1 MVKYMVGIH
10 PLVGDGRISERGIPL
25 LAAKGFAANPYIT
38 EEDFTMKGRFWKR
51 ALALLLAVVLLT
63 AAVPLQALAS
73 VRDLLDNSAQENQAI
88 LDQLTSITGSEED
101 AQRYYQLMRQYNLLD
116 EDGHTVEEWSVTM
129 DGEEVSVDEIR
140 QVLAGDYDS
149 QKMVWVDGTP
159 VTLENLELMLEI
171 EDYIAYLSETY
182 FSQQEWTEEQLASF
196 ESLQQQVQESGIQ
209 IFAANDEP
217 IIGSGGVSHSAR
229 VVVNPTP
236 DVQNGTATF
245 TATLTGAADGQ
256 KVTFDWKALSGIA
269 GLASGSGTVTLEAD
283 GDGKAT
289 ASFAVTLNETLPDT
303 VFTTGAVPYYVNLS
317 NITNALFSTN
327 DGNGGTAEA
336 MTIACTAVQ
345 GGNVPAEFED
355 SLIGPY
361 GLNSSFI
368 IGRYNS
374 AEGSADP
381 VNVTL
386 TDLHK
391 YVIEQGIAD
400 TLRSEAVNMPATN
413 ANGAYYLDK
422 RFIADS
428 ESGGHFDSG
437 APLSLEL
444 SSLPDVINDVE
455 SLDPLENLWE
465 QSYAVP
471 YDSVPGAP
479 EPTFEQREYAEV
491 KLYEPAFYLN
501 GGLLAS
507 AKFGAQGAKD
517 LILQQNPYYDGSS
530 WYRVGPLYYGPEGS
544 GTAVLEV
551 PLSQDTKEQLTGTG
565 TLSIA
570 TPIYQALAVYEAE
583 YHFERRDY
591 YNKYGEYPESNKTYT
606 LEVGDQTFHYWFWN
620 RYYARYQAGE
630 EMNSAD
636 PAEGGDVFL
645 VHRVIQRIPAE
656 DLKIPESWYTITTGE
671 TGVTLVNRKA
681 PEVQSITA
689 PEGDYYPGQV
699 VPVTVTF
706 DEPVNLRTVQLV
718 INGTPIAVKAG
729 DSDCSNVVTVPY
741 TVENNQGATVNVKSV
756 TASDTAGNKLEAY
769 NPGGDDG
776 AGQLVAGVTL
786 KPQNSAAVES
796 LSGEATGPLNAPKA
810 TLTVKLSDNENDVR
824 WLNDALTTGDT
835 LNTAY
840 IALRKVGDGVAADDL
855 IPLSTPGQEAELTG
869 ATLTAEVDIAPN
881 DTQEEQTVVFEL
893 LLNGQVA
900 VGKVITVTQRPFFA
914 ITDFTAE
921 MKVVDGEGN
930 EYEFDKPHDKAPQIY
945 RQYDPAILL
954 ERLAVEMGENED
966 IFQFGY
972 GGNGYPVLTTF
983 QVENDKYVLDEEG
996 NMIPETEEAD
1006 FAVWISADPTLA
1018 TVEIETSLA
1027 EDGVTTKYEPRITPI
1042 RDGEFQVHVTA
1053 LNGGLAERVDRT
1065 AFYYSGSGTNTQHDT
1080 FYIIGGLNPF
1090 FNIPNDEIRVTA
1102 GQDATVYWSSN
1113 LWDKDPATA
1122 FEVKV
1127 TKGTGETGETVF
1139 TETYTSETTAPSRAV
1154 IPESVL
1160 RYTSGEDGDNTYT
1173 VTVTAKLGDTTQLQP
1188 VTATIVV
1195 EPSNAKVTLASLPSY
1210 YLLDGDQDTIN
1221 LTWSVEADPNVDLP
1235 FAFTVTKDGQTEPVL
1250 TSATTT
1256 VSDGSTGT
1264 ETLQIG
1270 EVELDPGDPNSYRD
1284 VYTVTAQVT
1293 NGDSTSLSYDS
1304 FLLYVYSK
1312 EALDI
1317 VVQNAETGEQ
1327 EPTAEGETIQ
1337 LNNNNVKPDAE
1348 GYDQEWQQKIIA
1360 MNRDI
1365 HLKEVISL
1373 NYGTYAWNEV
1383 ADQIKWSSTNS
1394 AVASIDYKQGAVYEN
1409 IENFEFTT
1417 YRPTSDFLL
1426 AGHQGGNTTV
1436 TATHNLLQQLTDS
1449 VEVQV
1454 ETLKD
1459 KLYLFQCYPQG
1470 TTAGK
1475 TTLTFDVYT
1484 DASRK
1489 NTDHVT
1495 ITSDDS
1501 GAAAYYAEFGIASD
1515 VTCSYQKDSIQYYGT
1530 FYKDSL
1536 ESGEP
1541 DAARMGLYPCNNLQL
1556 RRAAYADLYV
1566 KKPDGTPY
1574 TGEIVFRGGVY
1585 VGEKYQEDTKFRLN
1599 TTGVD
1604 DGVLNN
1610 KESGITVDLGDDGHL
1625 QIAMDITQWETSWGD
1640 AIATGDPITYIFQI
1654 EKEGGDDYYPLLVS
1668 IDATTNLDNF
1678 VDRGESVI
1686 TFRNNPEENEKHP
1699 FIALQAVTYP
1709 NYGALTNVL
1718 DSTGKV
1724 GPSDSLPVANL
1735 STAVLWWGAEE
1746 NTVDEENA
1754 SLRLVTENGIP
1765 VADVEG
1771 TEYTVSNTAY
1781 PFSNLVAT
1789 QYNVT
1794 LDKDS
1799 MEGVLG
1805 KGETTGL
1812 QLEYYPDGESLS
1824 RRETLSFLLVN
1835 LLGVGKVEE
1844 AKSLSEM
1851 MTTMGSAADADAEG
1865 ADKEMS
1871 TADQYVNKALQLVAG
1886 DGFSAGNLFTIQITP
1901 TSDPTKFLGFIEVNI
1916 GDLHAD
1922 DSEGKGQ
1929 VYANFNPGEDVQKSY
1944 APGLTEMMFLAGQKT
1959 ANQYMEGYQKDF
1971 DDAAAGKGSRDI
1983 EFALGGYAE
1992 SLIYYNAESGGW
2004 EVQILNGG
2012 FNAGGGMSYS
2022 WNFNT
2027 WCGPVPFTFSLTV
2040 GGSADISMDALS
2052 VAYYDTAAHTNG
2064 LGTDFLTQLRIYLY
2078 VRFFAGVGFDYSV
2091 VAFKLGVYGEV
2102 SLDMRFRWLNRPYMS
2117 GKNNIINTADGV
2129 HSNNMDG
2136 QSFQVNGEIGL
2147 EFMVT
2152 VLFISYDKILFSYRF
2167 NLLNKVT
2174 NHWETIDTYWENNQN
2189 ANQAVIEDLVQ
2200 NGSLSVYSSGGG
2212 TSYSLNLAPTLQS
2225 KDYLAE
2231 GGRRWG
2237 KGISLFALDDT
2248 NGLEDLETNTYPFAN
2263 PLVTDDGELLVYISD
2278 MDDAEDVENTRI
2290 AYATKNGDSYGKG
2303 NNNSNVTVPIPS
2315 PTDSTTAEGD
2325 DASTERTDGYGDSQ
2339 AALAGKKDFAVA
2351 AWTRQMGSVEKDENE
2366 LGDIVLSDDDQRM
2379 MLNSADV
2386 FASVYVNNN
2395 WTTVNLSE
2403 DNPGSPDLAP
2413 VVATNGKIGNDAK
2426 AIVAWR
2432 QVVVSNGTAG
2442 EDGAQYANVTDF
2454 SQKDTIVYKIY
2465 SNGSWGDKKVLY
2477 NGTSGT
2483 VKGLQAAMLAD
2494 GTAAV
2499 TYTLDTDGNG
2509 QSATDREIAYT
2520 VVSGEGK
2527 VVRSVRVTTNGD
2539 LDENP
2544 QITTATIG
2552 GDENERFILGWY
2564 TEKKVATQASQAAQ
2578 ADAGK
2583 EEFETESDI
2592 RLLEFD
2598 KDGVAGKRLPDSLS
2612 QAADEDVR
2620 VTSTFRF
2627 AKNVD
2632 SIEDLSIL
2640 WVEREEEQETEEPE
2654 FGENNTGTAEPPRTD
2669 NFSGVETKEWDVLQ
2683 GVRLYANEGAYR
2695 FTGSMALADM
2705 KDHSVGTLIDS
2716 FDAYVSNHETNEVK
2730 AVILGTTYGEDGQT
2744 KTETA
2749 ETVGGDTVQYTV
2761 PHKTSAMYTA
2771 TGSYTDS
2778 IEVLGLLVDYD
2789 AVQPGATMPIQFT
2802 VKNNG
2807 IHAVDTLTVNLGSEK
2822 AGEFTSLNLLPGQST
2837 TLSVNYTVPTE
2848 VVDVEYTITAAFGSS
2863 GATGQA
2869 DTGAT
2874 QGFLG
2879 LFAKTGGET
2888 AQGTVYLDLPDLS
2901 VTKAAIVKEEG
2912 GDRTIQIQLN
2922 NHSAADLEEGKHE
2935 VQLRFYSDAT
2945 CETPLAAKYFDEN
2958 GGEDAYIVSIT
2969 DENDLELINNGGF
2982 ATQVTFD
2989 AGQFVQDKSKDGEPQ
3004 ELPAGGVNVFI
3015 QAVVLG
3021 EPAKENEEA
3030 TRSGEK
3036 VVQGEPLTTDNNG
3049 TVTAENLA
3057 LRTGKE
3063 VSLTYELA
3071 QGSGNNSTDVTVT
3084 VMNNLLTKEI
3094 KGNVT
3099 AVLLGKDGN
3108 ILASQQLAT
3117 GAGDDWISLNG
3128 EQSTKKTL
3136 TFANTLLAD
3145 VASVKLV
3152 YSEAVTPAEDE
3163 PASAE
3168 LSSVELEGAV
3178 LTATSDNSYTFQWG
3192 QGGSGLLVLA
3202 AKDPNATITYG
3213 EQRGTGNLPL
3223 NLTVG
3228 QTGTLTVT
3236 VTNGTGEN
3244 QVTKTY
3250 TIHLKQQ
3257 TEDTPGGNPGGGGGG
3272 TVTRPTYPPTVSE
3285 TEDGTV
3291 TVSPTRPHQGD
3302 KVTITATPD
3311 EGYKVGEVTVT
3322 KPNGEEVAVTGQGG
3336 GKYTFTQPS
3345 GKVTIHVAFVPED
3358 WRFTDVPADQWYF
3371 GSVKYVFEHGIMEGM
3386 SPTIF
3391 SPNSN
3396 LTRAQVV
3403 QILYNLEGKPEA
3415 SKASTFTDL
3424 VEEWYKPAIA
3434 WAESTGVVQGYGD
3447 GTFRPGNAVTR
3458 EEFARMMYN
3467 YAAYKGY
3474 DLTAK
3479 GDLSRFPD
3487 GDKVDLWAQPA
3498 MTWANGCGLIN
3509 GHDDGTLEPKGTT
3522 TRGQAAAVLMRFHQN
3537 VAKQ

>member
-245 TATLTGAADGQ
+245 TATLTGAAEGQ
-256 KVTFDWKALSGIA
+256 QVTFDWKALSGID

-289 ASFAVTLNETLPDT
+289 ASFEVTLNETLPDT
-303 VFTTGAVPYYVNLS
+303 VLTTVAVPYYVNLS

-345 GGNVPAEFED
+345 GGNVPDDYLNQLKPGGYFTASFSMGSYHSNEVTTENPTEADIEPVEVTVDEF
-355 SLIGPY
+355 SKYLIKN
-361 GLNSSFI
+361 GL
-368 IGRYNS
+368 
-374 AEGSADP
+374 
-381 VNVTL
+381 V
-386 TDLHK
+386 
-391 YVIEQGIAD
+391 D
-400 TLRSEAVNMPATN
+400 TLRAQSNLPANNETGQYFIDRVPQKIN
-413 ANGAYYLDK
+413 DDLVQWSDGDPLDL
-422 RFIADS
+422 
-428 ESGGHFDSG
+428 
-437 APLSLEL
+437 PLSPIPDTVNTMDGVDQNVWEL
-444 SSLPDVINDVE
+444 THLAQ
-455 SLDPLENLWE
+455 DPAAFYPNTPEP
-465 QSYAVP
+465 SVFTDDYA
-471 YDSVPGAP
+471 GAALY
-479 EPTFEQREYAEV
+479 EPTF
-491 KLYEPAFYLN
+491 YLN
-501 GGLLAS
+501 DTYLGS
-507 AKFGAQGAKD
+507 KKFGAQGAKN
-517 LILQQNPYYDGSS
+517 LVLGRTPFYYTWYQIGPVYEWGDGSATFDMPMS
-530 WYRVGPLYYGPEGS
+530 PDTKQQLLQDGTLAITTPLYAVTTAYEGRSLYKDINKKSGTEETIKVGDETYTIWFHNGGFARLKLGQTQNSSVMDGDPFLYHHVFRKIDDIPELS
-544 GTAVLEV
+544 RNFYHIATYGTAV
-551 PLSQDTKEQLTGTG
+551 
-565 TLSIA
+565 
-570 TPIYQALAVYEAE
+570 YLANTNAPV
-583 YHFERRDY
+583 
-591 YNKYGEYPESNKTYT
+591 
-606 LEVGDQTFHYWFWN
+606 VQT
-620 RYYARYQAGE
+620 
-630 EMNSAD
+630 
-636 PAEGGDVFL
+636 
-645 VHRVIQRIPAE
+645 
-656 DLKIPESWYTITTGE
+656 
-671 TGVTLVNRKA
+671 
-681 PEVQSITA
+681 ITA
-689 PEGDYYPGQV
+689 PEGEYYPGQV

-776 AGQLVAGVTL
+776 AGQQVEGVTL
-786 KPQNSAAVES
+786 KSQASAAVES
-796 LSGEATGPLNAPKA
+796 LSGEATGPLNDPKA
-810 TLTVKLSDNENDVR
+810 TLTVKLSENENDVQ
-824 WLNDALTTGDT
+824 WLEAAGTTGDT
-835 LNTAY
+835 LNTDY

-855 IPLSTPGQEAELTG
+855 IPLSTPGQEANLTG
-869 ATLTAEVDIAPN
+869 ATLTAEVDIDPN
-881 DTQEEQTVVFEL
+881 DTQEEKTVVFEL

-914 ITDFTAE
+914 IETFDAE

-930 EYEFDKPHDKAPQIY
+930 EYVFDKPYDKPPQIY
-945 RQYDPAILL
+945 RQYDPAITLQSFKN
-954 ERLAVEMGENED
+954 VTTDTN
-966 IFQFGY
+966 FQYNY
-972 GGNGYPVLTTF
+972 GDDRGFPLLTTF
-983 QVENDKYVLDEEG
+983 QVKDGKYVLDEEG

-1006 FAVWISADPTLA
+1006 FAVWITEPSLA
-1018 TVEIETSLA
+1018 TVEIEKAPSAVNEEWTVDQA
-1027 EDGVTTKYEPRITPI
+1027 RITPI
-1042 RDGEFQVHVTA
+1042 QDGSFQVHVTA
-1053 LNGGLAERVDRT
+1053 LNGGLAKRVDRT
-1065 AFYYSGSGTNTQHDT
+1065 AFYYSGSGLNTRHDT

-1113 LWDKDPATA
+1113 LWDKNTATA

-1127 TKGTGETGETVF
+1127 TKGDEETPVYETTV
-1139 TETYTSETTAPSRAV
+1139 SDSTTAPSRAV

-1160 RYTSGEDGDNTYT
+1160 RYTSGDDADNTYT

-1270 EVELDPGDPNSYRD
+1270 EVELNENDPNSYRD

-1409 IENFEFTT
+1409 IENFEVTT

-1470 TTAGK
+1470 TTAGE

-1566 KKPDGTPY
+1566 KDPDGTPY
-1574 TGEIVFRGGVY
+1574 TGKIVFRGGVY
-1585 VGEKYQEDTKFRLN
+1585 VGEKYQDGATFRLN
-1599 TTGVD
+1599 TED
-1604 DGVLNN
+1604 IDQK
-1610 KESGITVDLGDDGHL
+1610 KENQKETGITVDLSGTNGRL
-1625 QIAMDITQWETSWGD
+1625 QVAMDITEWRTESGATVT
-1640 AIATGDPITYIFQI
+1640 TGDPITYIFQI
-1654 EKEGGDDYYPLLVS
+1654 EKEGGNDYYPLLVS

-1851 MTTMGSAADADAEG
+1851 MTTMGSAADANAEG

-2117 GKNNIINTADGV
+2117 GKSNIINTADGV

-2248 NGLEDLETNTYPFAN
+2248 NGLARLETNTYPFAN

-2290 AYATKNGDSYGKG
+2290 AYATKSGDSYGKG
-2303 NNNSNVTVPIPS
+2303 DGNSNVTAPIPS
-2315 PTDSTTAEGD
+2315 PTDPTTAEGD

-2366 LGDIVLSDDDQRM
+2366 LGDIVLSGDDQRM

-2386 FASVYVNNN
+2386 FASVYNGSS
-2395 WTTVNLSE
+2395 WDTINLST

-2413 VVATNGKIGNDAK
+2413 VVATNGQTGENAK

-2454 SQKDTIVYKIY
+2454 SQKDTIVYRIY
-2465 SNGSWGDKKVLY
+2465 SDGSWDEKKVLY

-2520 VVSGEGK
+2520 VVSGESK

-2640 WVEREEEQETEEPE
+2640 WVEREEEQKESDDLNFAEIPA
-2654 FGENNTGTAEPPRTD
+2654 GESQTGT
-2669 NFSGVETKEWDVLQ
+2669 VEENPAGFTSEVTEWDVLQ

-2730 AVILGTTYGEDGQT
+2730 AVILGTTYGGNGQT

-2807 IHAVDTLTVNLGSEK
+2807 IHAVDTLTVNLDGTEAK
-2822 AGEFTSLNLLPGQST
+2822 VFNDLNLLPGQST

-2848 VVDVEYTITAAFGSS
+2848 VVDVEYTIIAAFGSS

-2922 NHSAADLEEGKHE
+2922 NHSAADLEENKHE

-2969 DENDLELINNGGF
+2969 KAEDLKLINNGGF

-2989 AGQFVQDKSKDGEPQ
+2989 AGRFVQDKSTDGEPQ

-3071 QGSGNNSTDVTVT
+3071 QGGGDNSTDVTVT
-3084 VMNNLLTKEI
+3084 VTNNLLTQTI

-3117 GAGDDWISLNG
+3117 GEGNNFITLSG
-3128 EQSTKKTL
+3128 EQSAKQTL
-3136 TFANTLLAD
+3136 TFANTPLAG

-3192 QGGSGLLVLA
+3192 QGGSGLLVLV
-3202 AKDPNATITYG
+3202 AKDQNATITYNG
-3213 EQRGTGNLPL
+3213 ETKIGSFPL

-3311 EGYKVGEVTVT
+3311 EGYKVGEVIVT
-3322 KPNGEEVAVTGQGG
+3322 KPDGEEVAVTGQGG